1 MVGMAKIK
9 TFTPPDSPEGCI
21 RDRIFVGKVERR
33 TSRAVHYECGDGEDG
48 WWLTEK
54 MQYKDG
60 DFELTYRTPTGFV
73 QEFYREDG
81 SLRQQIFLDENCKIV
96 HSATEWTDKF
106 WHPGGKLASWDK
118 YVPTGDTFALEK
130 LIAFSGGKLIT
141 HQSFNYD
148 GTKCAEGYLTASG
161 GHIFEVMERWNAD
174 LGTQSM
180 FSTTLGG
187 ATICAPENKPC
198 QYFVDG
204 NELKSAMYTT
214 FVDGKIV
221 YHRTDGPAIIDR
233 YAPKGEQERY
243 FIAGKEYTKREWEKI
258 TGKKTSWLG
267 SLRGN

>member
-1 MVGMAKIK
+1 MVKIK
-9 TFTPPDSPEGCI
+9 TFTPPDSPEGCV
-21 RDRIFVGKVERR
+21 RDRIFVGNVERR
-33 TSRAVHYECGDGEDG
+33 TSNAVHYECGDAEDG
-48 WWLTEK
+48 WWLAEK
-54 MQYKDG
+54 MMCDDG

-81 SLRQQIFLDENCKIV
+81 SLRQQIFLGSDRKIV

-118 YVPTGDTFALEK
+118 HVPTGDTFALEK

-141 HQSFNYD
+141 HQSFSYD

-161 GHIFEVMERWNAD
+161 GHIFDVMERWDAD

-204 NELKSAMYTT
+204 GELKSAVYMT

-221 YHRTDGPAIIDR
+221 HHRTDGPAIIDR
-233 YAPKGEQERY
+233 YGVKSEQERY
-243 FIAGKEYTKREWEKI
+243 FLSGEEYSKRQWERR
-258 TGKKTSWLG
+258 TGKRTSWFKF
-267 SLRGN
+267 

>member
-1 MVGMAKIK
+1 
-9 TFTPPDSPEGCI
+9 
-21 RDRIFVGKVERR
+21 
-33 TSRAVHYECGDGEDG
+33 
-48 WWLTEK
+48 
-54 MQYKDG
+54 MQYKDD

-73 QEFYREDG
+73 REFYREDG
-81 SLRQQIFLDENCKIV
+81 SLRQQVFLDSDFKIV

-233 YAPKGEQERY
+233 YAPKGERERY
-243 FIAGKEYTKREWEKI
+243 FLAGKEYSRRAWEKK
-258 TGKKTSWLG
+258 TGRKTDWLA